1 MTCTVTGVTGEDLR
15 SFGIEPDAMLR
26 GFEEGVA
33 RTATSA
39 GARVVKLLGD
49 EAMFVAGS
57 PAEAATIA
65 CALVTAPD
73 LPELRVDRATGAV
86 LTRGGDVFGSIVNL
100 AARLVELAVPG
111 QVLADPVT
119 ARGLRDLDGVAV
131 TSMGPRHVS
140 GFEHDIEVHALTLD

>member
-1 MTCTVTGVTGEDLR
+1 VTCTITGATGEDLR

-39 GARVVKLLGD
+39 GARVVSLPGD

-73 LPELRVDRATGAV
+73 LPELRVGRATGAV
-86 LTRGGDVFGSIVNL
+86 LTRGGDVFGPPSTSRRGWWNL
-100 AARLVELAVPG
+100 LY
-111 QVLADPVT
+111 QVKCSRTRSRHGDCA
-119 ARGLRDLDGVAV
+119 
-131 TSMGPRHVS
+131 TSTVWR
-140 GFEHDIEVHALTLD
+140 